1 MYTVSHNTQFV
12 TTQRRNHTTVY
23 NNNNN
28 NNNNVKGYFILEVA
42 SW

>member
-28 NNNNVKGYFILEVA
+28 NNVKGYFILELA